1 MKTLLWGNLV
11 FFSSFLL
18 HLVIWKTKLPKRQ
31 TKAILFI
38 LFGGLALALCGFVLY
53 PSFSFFSVPV
63 PRGPELLSVALYV
76 TAFTLAYM
84 ITYSAI
90 EADSPTLVMIRTIA
104 AAGDKGIARDDF
116 FATLSDAVLVD
127 PRLQD
132 LITDRMAVLA
142 EGQYRLTAKGRLFA
156 SIFTN
161 YRSLLGLGKGGG

>member
-1 MKTLLWGNLV
+1 M
-11 FFSSFLL
+11 
-18 HLVIWKTKLPKRQ
+18 
-31 TKAILFI
+31 
-38 LFGGLALALCGFVLY
+38 ALCGFVVF
-53 PSFSFFSVPV
+53 PFFCFLGVTAPE
-63 PRGPELLSVALYV
+63 GPELLSVALFV

-90 EADSPTLVMIRTIA
+90 EADSPTLLMIRTIA

-127 PRLQD
+127 PRLRD

-142 EGQYRLTAKGRLFA
+142 EGKYRLTGKGRLFA

-161 YRSLLGLGKGGG
+161 YRALLGLGKGGG